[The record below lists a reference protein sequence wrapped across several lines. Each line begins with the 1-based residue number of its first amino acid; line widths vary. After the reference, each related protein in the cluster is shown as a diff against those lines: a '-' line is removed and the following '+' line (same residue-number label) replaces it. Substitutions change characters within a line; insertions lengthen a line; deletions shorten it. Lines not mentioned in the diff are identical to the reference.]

1 MANLLVKIV
10 IFASLFVFAI
20 FCAEFGDISVFAFFV
35 FWSFIIAKEIFDYI
49 YARKIALHRG
59 FYKNE
64 SKIRKL
70 LSGKILSAIFA
81 FFSAVILAFSLIL
94 NLLSILPFEFAFVF
108 TILPIL
114 FVLVRFFI
122 LKIFKN
128 EVKNLHFATKKWVIL
143 ISAFL
148 GVLIFFILNLVFDFN
163 ANFTGEISQ
172 QTSLWSYLASQSV
185 NAGFASRI
193 LNEIFVYSFYIN
205 EAQNYLQNAYFSD
218 EKAFILLFISLNK
231 FLFFVA
237 ILHFISYFFGTRQ
250 SEKLPKFGLFI
261 ATILTLAYFTLIL
274 NLAPKTQ
281 KNLQNF
287 NSQETISAKTFE
299 FILKNGVK
307 FELESKKVS
316 EFINEF
322 NATKLSAKNITINA
336 LNAYIDSVFENGAR
350 LVAKK
355 TADFNYSAM
364 SDYLVLFH
372 GVVDKNSTKFL
383 NDKFTQFLNESFPRD
398 FNENIEKLVIS
409 GISEYEKNLNSL
421 LVKTSGNLS
430 FDLNITN
437 EFLLQNKLTRV
448 QGSAMG
454 AGFVGS
460 AITLKIIAKSLA
472 KTNAKLAASATTGS
486 SGVVCGAGAIVCVP
500 VLAVATWFG
509 FDYIF
514 AKGDEALNR
523 ADFERQIYNQI
534 LQSKDEFKNSLNNDI
549 NASFEQIS
557 DEIFQSI
564 KAK

>member
-1 MANLLVKIV
+1 
-10 IFASLFVFAI
+10 
-20 FCAEFGDISVFAFFV
+20 
-35 FWSFIIAKEIFDYI
+35 
-49 YARKIALHRG
+49 
-59 FYKNE
+59 
-64 SKIRKL
+64 
-70 LSGKILSAIFA
+70 
-81 FFSAVILAFSLIL
+81 
-94 NLLSILPFEFAFVF
+94 
-108 TILPIL
+108 
-114 FVLVRFFI
+114 
-122 LKIFKN
+122 
-128 EVKNLHFATKKWVIL
+128 
-143 ISAFL
+143 
-148 GVLIFFILNLVFDFN
+148 
-163 ANFTGEISQ
+163 
-172 QTSLWSYLASQSV
+172 
-185 NAGFASRI
+185 
-193 LNEIFVYSFYIN
+193 
-205 EAQNYLQNAYFSD
+205 
-218 EKAFILLFISLNK
+218 
-231 FLFFVA
+231 
-237 ILHFISYFFGTRQ
+237 
-250 SEKLPKFGLFI
+250 
-261 ATILTLAYFTLIL
+261 
-274 NLAPKTQ
+274 Q

-299 FILKNGVK
+299 FILKNGAK

-322 NATKLSAKNITINA
+322 NATKTSAKNITINA

-383 NDKFTQFLNESFPRD
+383 NDKFTQFLNESFPQD
-398 FNENIEKLVIS
+398 FNQNIEKLVIS

-523 ADFERQIYNQI
+523 TEFERQIYNQI
-534 LQSKDEFKNSLNNDI
+534 LQSKDEFKNSLNSDI
-549 NASFEQIS
+549 NATIDKIS